1 MFLGLPNFR
10 RNNGEILSLDL
21 NGVKEKGV
29 SYFHV
34 YRFWSRFFCF
44 MGVVE

>member
-21 NGVKEKGV
+21 NGVKEKGI

-34 YRFWSRFFCF
+34 YRF
-44 MGVVE
+44 